1 MKAALCFVL
10 LALAVA
16 TNHLRATGRTAPDAA
31 AEVAKEMQQNLQI
44 HDGFAQQAAE
54 DTEIEK
60 QVKASKELSAIQISS
75 RTAPDQSAEVAKEMQ
90 QNIQIHDSFAS
101 QQAEDTEVA
110 RQ

>member
-1 MKAALCFVL
+1 
-10 LALAVA
+10 
-16 TNHLRATGRTAPDAA
+16 
-31 AEVAKEMQQNLQI
+31 MQQNLQI

-75 RTAPDQSAEVAKEMQ
+75 RTAPDQSAEVAREMQ

-110 RQ
+110 RQVEANRELQALQISTAPDQAAEVAK